1 MNRYTRLAKLLDLA
15 LEMYSRKSKRDHALA
30 ILDLVKRQVSK
41 RGSCP
46 YGIRIRLSRFN

>member
-1 MNRYTRLAKLLDLA
+1 MNRYSRLARLLDRAIEL
-15 LEMYSRKSKRDHALA
+15 YNRKSGRDHALA
-30 ILDLVKRQVSK
+30 IVALVKRQVLK

>member
-1 MNRYTRLAKLLDLA
+1 MNRYTRLAGLLDRA
-15 LEMYSRKSKRDHALA
+15 IEMYSSKSKRDHALA
-30 ILDLVKRQVSK
+30 IVALVKRQISK